1 MALKGKLYASFLIMI
16 ILVGLMGAV
25 AVRAFWR
32 TNKQVEKTRAQVTAI
47 NDLYLPVNQLVTA
60 VYTDVNQ
67 ASLFLHAYGYSRQ
80 NSDYESGM
88 LNVGQIKDRSGQI
101 EKLIAAPAGVIMADA
116 RKAMPEIKADME
128 IVEKNA
134 QDLKASIERV
144 ATLQAQVVQTHGE
157 MHRLVGALRERTEAD
172 LRKGLAEAE
181 EPGVT
186 AFINRVFHARDALEK
201 TRESIG
207 AVEVLFWE
215 GRSAFGEAAQKKFEE
230 AAVVIAGAAQDLGA
244 YVNQAG
250 ITVAEAE
257 ALFRNMV
264 DVMQNYGRLV
274 RNFGTEFTRSTA
286 INAVTSAAAERVL
299 NRFDEIDEDTA
310 ELTAVAT
317 QDAYDS
323 TIDVDATVDA
333 SSRLSMIVLAIS
345 LIVGATL
352 AVVITRGILGPINRV
367 INSLSEGEEII
378 GEAAT
383 SISEASNDLADG
395 VTEQAASLEQTS
407 SALEQ
412 VSAMTK
418 TSAANARETND
429 NVKDASRMVAE
440 GSQSMGE
447 MSSAMTEINE
457 RTEQISQIIK
467 AIEDIAFQTNLLA
480 LNAAVEAARAGEAG
494 KGFAVVADEVRNLSQ
509 RSAQAA
515 KDTASLIHG
524 TVDSV
529 KRGSDVLG
537 RLSQSYSSIESSIGG
552 IGELIQ
558 QIADAANEQ
567 SQGVEQI
574 NAAVSQ
580 MDRVTQQN
588 AAGASESASAVG
600 NLEDQITD
608 LRNNIQTL
616 EFIVA
621 GKRRARR
628 ARLTTG
634 GNGNGKKPAQR
645 LLPGPQQTVMRPDY
659 IE

>member
-1 MALKGKLYASFLIMI
+1 MALKGKLYSSFFIMI
-16 ILVGLMGAV
+16 ILVALMGAV
-25 AVRAFWR
+25 AIRAFWR
-32 TNKQVEKTRAQVTAI
+32 TNRQVEKTRSQVTAI
-47 NDLYLPVNQLVTA
+47 NDLYVPVNQLVTA

-80 NSDYESGM
+80 ESDYESGM

-101 EKLIAAPAGVIMADA
+101 EKLIAAPAGVVMADA

-128 IVEKNA
+128 IVEKSA

-144 ATLQAQVVQTHGE
+144 ASMQTQIVQTHGE
-157 MHRLVGALRERTEAD
+157 MHRMVGALRARTEAD
-172 LRKGLAEAE
+172 LRKGLADAE

-186 AFINRVFHARDALEK
+186 AFIQRVFNARDALEK
-201 TRESIG
+201 TRESIS

-215 GRSAFGEAAQKKFEE
+215 GRSEFGEAAQKKFDE
-230 AAVVIAGAAQDLGA
+230 AAVVIAAAAEELGA
-244 YVNQAG
+244 YVAGAG

-264 DVMQNYGRLV
+264 ELMQNYGRQV
-274 RNFGTEFTRSTA
+274 RNFGTEFTRSTT
-286 INAVTSAAAERVL
+286 INATTMAAADRVL
-299 NRFDEIDEDTA
+299 NRFDGIDEDTA
-310 ELTAVAT
+310 ELTAAAT
-317 QDAYDS
+317 KDDYDS
-323 TIDVDATVDA
+323 TIDVDAVVDA
-333 SSRLSMIVLAIS
+333 SSRLSIIVLVIS
-345 LIVGATL
+345 LIVGSGL
-352 AVVITRGILGPINRV
+352 AIVITRGILGPINRV
-367 INSLSEGEEII
+367 IASLSAGEEII

-383 SISEASNDLADG
+383 NISEASQDLAEG
-395 VTEQAASLEQTS
+395 VTEQAASLEETS

-418 TSAANARETND
+418 TSAANARQTND
-429 NVKDASRMVAE
+429 NVRETSRMVSE
-440 GSQSMGE
+440 GSESMGE
-447 MSSAMTEINE
+447 MSGAMTEINE

-515 KDTASLIHG
+515 KDTARLIRG

-537 RLSQSYSSIESSIGG
+537 RLSQSYSSIESSIAG
-552 IGELIQ
+552 IGNLIQ
-558 QIADAANEQ
+558 QITDAANEQ

-588 AAGASESASAVG
+588 AAGASESASAVT
-600 NLEDQITD
+600 NLEDQISD

-621 GKRRARR
+621 GKRRTGSARI
-628 ARLTTG
+628 AG
-634 GNGNGKKPAQR
+634 GNGNGTRSPQRQLPA
-645 LLPGPQQTVMRPDY
+645 PQQMVMRPDY